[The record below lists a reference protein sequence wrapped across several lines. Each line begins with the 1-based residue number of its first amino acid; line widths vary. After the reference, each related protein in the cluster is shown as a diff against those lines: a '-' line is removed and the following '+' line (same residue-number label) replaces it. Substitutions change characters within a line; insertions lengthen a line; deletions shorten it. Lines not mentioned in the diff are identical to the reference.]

1 MVENGNY
8 LINLSGATANEL
20 ILKPVYFDADINSM
34 FRKMFMNKTKQKI
47 AFADTLENILQ
58 SRIGCGWRP
67 KGDMAVYE
75 RCVNLEE
82 LELMFEFC
90 VDEIQNTVYEEALR
104 IGMDVNNITG
114 TVYESVIRTRIQQAI
129 KKDLLRLAFWGR
141 QSSAD
146 ENYNLVDG
154 VWPYLFDLV
163 NQSLVPYTNTA
174 SGAPLAAGDAVDF
187 FQRIWENA
195 TKVLKNTP
203 ASEKIIYVSS
213 NIYEAWLKDLE
224 DGVTNDAMFFTMNTQ
239 EVNAKSYRGIQIMP
253 MYDWDAQA
261 AAAYPATFASD
272 ANLMI
277 YTTRNN
283 LILASDVT
291 AQDSQYEAWY
301 EKKDRKWCASGA
313 FKIGFNYAL
322 EDYFSVGY

>member
-8 LINLSGATANEL
+8 LINLKGATANEL

-34 FRKMFMNKTKQKI
+34 FRKLLMNKNKQKI
-47 AFADTLENILQ
+47 GFVDTLENVLQ

-67 KGDMAVYE
+67 KGDMKVYE
-75 RCVNLEE
+75 RCVDLED
-82 LELMFEFC
+82 LKVNYEFC
-90 VDEIQNTVYEEALR
+90 VDEIQSTVYEEAQKA
-104 IGMDVNNITG
+104 GMDVMNISG
-114 TVYESVIRTRIQQAI
+114 TVYESVIRTRTVQAI
-129 KKDLLRLAFWGR
+129 KKDLLKLAFWGR
-141 QSSAD
+141 KSSAD
-146 ENYNLVDG
+146 TNYNLVDG

-163 NQSLVPYTNTA
+163 NKSLVPYTNTA
-174 SGAPLAAGDAVDF
+174 SGAPLAAGDAIDYL
-187 FQRIWENA
+187 QRIWENA

-203 ASEKIIYVSS
+203 ASEKIIYISS
-213 NIYEAWLKDLE
+213 NIYEAYLKDLE

-239 EVNAKSYRGIQIMP
+239 EVNAKSYRGIQLMP
-253 MYDWDAQA
+253 MYDWDEQA
-261 AAAYPATFASD
+261 AAAYPATFAAD

-283 LILASDVT
+283 LVLGSDVL
-291 AQDSQYEAWY
+291 APQDQYQSWY
-301 EKKDRKWCASGA
+301 ELKEELWCVKAN